1 MIPTSPQSPDR
12 SAMPEAPAQV
22 RAPHQ
27 SRRPVRLWT
36 ACAWLAATLAAACAP
51 ALSAATCI
59 PVRVGYMDQHR
70 PPYWLGEGTD
80 VPDPPGAAVDLMRDA
95 VLGAG
100 FGCPPVWVRL
110 PIARLRVAL
119 AAGDIDMSPIGEL
132 PSYPPE
138 IALPRDKSGNIDL
151 ERAMH
156 NALIV
161 LVRASDKLP
170 ATTQPMQ
177 HFKGKLLGVAQGQS
191 YAARLR
197 EAGLTIDD
205 GARDLERNLE
215 KLRLGRIDGVVV
227 AAVAP
232 AHLNATLARYKG
244 AVVQLPHPLI
254 NTRVWLAFNDT
265 FYRAHRPQVEALWT
279 WLDVNRHRL
288 GYVMQKYR
296 KN

>member
-1 MIPTSPQSPDR
+1 MTPASAQA
-12 SAMPEAPAQV
+12 SAMPAP
-22 RAPHQ
+22 
-27 SRRPVRLWT
+27 RRNPGR
-36 ACAWLAATLAAACAP
+36 LAAACAWAAIVLAGASAP
-51 ALSAATCI
+51 ATATCI

-80 VPDPPGAAVDLMRDA
+80 VPDPAGAAVDLMHDA

-119 AAGDIDMSPIGEL
+119 ANGDIDMSPLGEL
-132 PSYPPE
+132 PAYPPE
-138 IALPRDKSGNIDL
+138 IALPRDKAGNIDL
-151 ERAMH
+151 DRAMH

-161 LVRASDKLP
+161 LVRAGDKLP
-170 ATTQPMQ
+170 ASTQPMQ
-177 HFKGKLLGVAQGQS
+177 YFKGKLLGVAQGQS

-197 EAGLTIDD
+197 DAGLTIDD

-227 AAVAP
+227 AAVSP
-232 AHLNATLARYKG
+232 EHLKATLARYKG
-244 AVVQLPHPLI
+244 AVVQLPQPLI
-254 NTRVWLAFNDT
+254 NTRVWLAFNDH
-265 FYRAHRPQVEALWT
+265 FYRAHPAQVEALWT

-296 KN
+296 KQQQ